1 MNNDILKTNR
11 LWKID
16 LLIIHIEII
25 FKRLGICI

>member
-16 LLIIHIEII
+16 KLIIHIEFN
-25 FKRLGICI
+25 FKRLGISL